1 MCEVAYPLAVKT
13 LAPDGVALMRV
24 DATTE
29 FKGSEVIDGY
39 LHHTGAAACLVSILN
54 GDEKKQLQEDMPTYV
69 WRKDSVVASLIEVGR
84 FVSRHPNSVQP
95 LDPTGPAISGN
106 DESEGST
113 TIR

>member
-1 MCEVAYPLAVKT
+1 MAYPLAVKT
-13 LAPDGVALMRV
+13 FAPDGVVLMRV

-54 GDEKKQLQEDMPTYV
+54 GDQNKPSKKDVPTYV

-84 FVSRHPNSVQP
+84 FVGRHPNGVQP

-106 DESEGST
+106 DESEGSA